1 MSDAEDR
8 PSAPVDPAVPSRA
21 VPGPDLASPALTST
35 SLRAVVAEIYAEVD
49 ERRRS
54 GAFPPGLERELDAV
68 FARFSP
74 PAAAGDDLDAV
85 LDRAERAAFIDVDVP
100 TASNRAGVP
109 VVKQTLRK
117 AMAWYLRYVAQ
128 QVSAMG
134 GVLVRADRMLA
145 SRIVKLEAAVPG
157 ANRAVA
163 DEQLALHPAP
173 VPSSA
178 LAAITAAM
186 AGVSGRMLVASCG
199 RGELVDALLTAGHD
213 CYGTEP
219 RRPLIAEALRRGVD
233 VRDDEPLEHLSR
245 IGADALGAVVLVGVV
260 DTAPLG
266 VQLTLADHAVRCV
279 RTGGV
284 VTIVVVDPDRWRR
297 DDPVRADLA
306 AGHPLHAETWAHV
319 LRQRGCEVS
328 ISAIEDGDGG
338 GMRLV
343 RAIVGA
349 PTGS

>member
-1 MSDAEDR
+1 
-8 PSAPVDPAVPSRA
+8 
-21 VPGPDLASPALTST
+21 
-35 SLRAVVAEIYAEVD
+35 VVADIYAEVD
-49 ERRRS
+49 ERRRT

-74 PAAAGDDLDAV
+74 PAAAGDDLAAV

-157 ANRAVA
+157 ANKAVA

-173 VPSSA
+173 IGADV
-178 LAAITAAM
+178 LAAITAAL
-186 AGVSGRMLVASCG
+186 GDVSGRVLVASCG
-199 RGELVDALLTAGHD
+199 RGELVDALLATGRD

-233 VRDDEPLEHLSR
+233 VRDDEPLDHLRR
-245 IGADALGAVVLVGVV
+245 IGADALGALVLVGVV

-266 VQLTLADHAVRCV
+266 VQLTLADHAVRTV
-279 RTGGV
+279 RPGGEV
-284 VTIVVVDPDRWRR
+284 VIVVVDPERWRR

-306 AGHPLHAETWAHV
+306 AGRPLHADTWAHV
-319 LRQRGCEVS
+319 MRQRGCTVTT
-328 ISAIEDGDGG
+328 DVVTTDVVTTDVVTTDVVTTDVVNGHGT
-338 GMRLV
+338 RLV
-343 RAIVGA
+343 RAVVGA
-349 PTGS
+349 PAGS